1 MKQFTDFNDL
11 AMKSILGKDALRR
24 QVRYFVECVIGKQ
37 VVERLDYV
45 QQPRQK
51 HDIQQRRVTSLS

>member
-45 QQPRQK
+45 QEPRQK